1 MNKRSFKKLYGGSS
15 LLENLKKNKEKN
27 IENEQN
33 ENIEFARKLDVVNE
47 VKQSSIIKEKIDAL
61 KNSIKNATKEA
72 RENLDEIERLNI
84 EIYDSVIEIFKIKE
98 ESNEKYI
105 EFLTK
110 LKEKKIEL
118 NQELEKV
125 DGELN
130 ETEKN
135 IRDKS
140 NSSSRDDDEYQS
152 IIYDFKSREKQLK
165 EKKHEI
171 LGKIQRI
178 DTTCKTGEISE
189 AELNE
194 MLENVAEIIEISG
207 EQKEKQGELKEV
219 LTTVMNAMKKNFEIM
234 NKANVNTIEQTIID
248 LKEFT
253 PEVKMIKEKFFKKEE
268 NQEEESEE
276 KPEENT
282 GEDSE
287 ENTEKTPEENTE
299 KNPEEKPEEKSEE
312 KRGGSYR
319 RKYNKK
325 QKKTNKK
332 QKKYKQKKKTKGGYQ
347 YSNKKNRKKSSK
359 KSSKNIQKS
368 SKKIVKKP

>member
-105 EFLTK
+105 EFLTE

-248 LKEFT
+248 LKAFT

-268 NQEEESEE
+268 NQEEDSEE
-276 KPEENT
+276 KPEENQE
-282 GEDSE
+282 EDSE
-287 ENTEKTPEENTE
+287 EKL
-299 KNPEEKPEEKSEE
+299 EEKPEEK
-312 KRGGSYR
+312 KGGSYR

-347 YSNKKNRKKSSK
+347 YSSKKNSKKSSK
-359 KSSKNIQKS
+359 KSSKKIQKS
-368 SKKIVKKP
+368 SKKQ